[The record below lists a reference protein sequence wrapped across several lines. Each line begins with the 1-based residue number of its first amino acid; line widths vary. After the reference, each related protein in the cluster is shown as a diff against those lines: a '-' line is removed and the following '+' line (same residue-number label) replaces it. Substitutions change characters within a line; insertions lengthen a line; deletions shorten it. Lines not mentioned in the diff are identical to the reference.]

1 MIVRF
6 FDRAQSSVRGT
17 RVAKCACVH
26 RSLLTLS
33 LLVACG
39 REPAPEAS
47 TAPLTVPSTPTRA
60 PGETLGSLDEGR
72 AIHVR
77 VLPAPVDA
85 DPDRVVTLRVD
96 GFPEL
101 DGVEALD
108 AAFVGD
114 GVAVVTTDHRL
125 RWYAQPGAAPV
136 ELDERVEPPLSS
148 EGTRLAYARGEMPF
162 YAIVRLDVTV
172 GTPEAITDEARSCW
186 SPAIAADGS
195 LAYVCTQAD
204 ATNQGRPTLFVRDG
218 QATGA
223 QGERALPTERFPTSP
238 VAPRFDGARLAF
250 GDEAGAV
257 VVDARTGALL
267 AVDEEA
273 GAVFEVN
280 GGLVVT
286 GVDGTLRALDVAEV
300 SR

>member
-1 MIVRF
+1 M
-6 FDRAQSSVRGT
+6 G
-17 RVAKCACVH
+17 
-26 RSLLTLS
+26 
-33 LLVACG
+33 
-39 REPAPEAS
+39 EAL
-47 TAPLTVPSTPTRA
+47 A
-60 PGETLGSLDEGR
+60 SLDEGR

-108 AAFVGD
+108 AAFVGE
-114 GVAVVTTDHRL
+114 GVAVVGTDHRL
-125 RWYAQPGAAPV
+125 RWYAHPGAAPV

-162 YAIVRLDVTV
+162 FAIVRLDVKV
-172 GTPEAITDEARSCW
+172 GAPEAVTDETRSCW

-257 VVDARTGALL
+257 VIDTRTGALL

-286 GVDGTLRALDVAEV
+286 GVDGTLRPLDVAEV

>member
-1 MIVRF
+1 M
-6 FDRAQSSVRGT
+6 
-17 RVAKCACVH
+17 H

-204 ATNQGRPTLFVRDG
+204 ATNQGRPTLFVRDAG
-218 QATGA
+218 G

-238 VAPRFDGARLAF
+238 VAPRFDGARIAF

-286 GVDGTLRALDVAEV
+286 GVDGTLRPLDVAEV

>member
-1 MIVRF
+1 M
-6 FDRAQSSVRGT
+6 
-17 RVAKCACVH
+17 
-26 RSLLTLS
+26 
-33 LLVACG
+33 ACG

-60 PGETLGSLDEGR
+60 PGEALASLDEGR

-136 ELDERVEPPLSS
+136 ELDERVEPPLAS
-148 EGTRLAYARGEMPF
+148 EGTHLAYARGEMPF
-162 YAIVRLDVTV
+162 FAIVRLDVTV
-172 GTPEAITDEARSCW
+172 RTPETITDETRSCW

-195 LAYVCTQAD
+195 LAYVCTHAD
-204 ATNQGRPTLFVRDG
+204 ETNQGRPTLFVRDG
-218 QATGA
+218 Q
-223 QGERALPTERFPTSP
+223 GERALPTERFPTST

-267 AVDEEA
+267 AVDDAA

-286 GVDGTLRALDVAEV
+286 GVDGTLRPLDAAEV

>member
-1 MIVRF
+1 MIVGF

-17 RVAKCACVH
+17 RVAKCDCVH
-26 RSLLTLS
+26 RSLLTFS

-47 TAPLTVPSTPTRA
+47 SAPLTVPSTPSRT
-60 PGETLGSLDEGR
+60 PGEALASLDEGR

-114 GVAVVTTDHRL
+114 GVAVVTTEHRL

-162 YAIVRLDVTV
+162 YAIVRLDVTTGV
-172 GTPEAITDEARSCW
+172 PEAITDEARSCW
-186 SPAIAADGS
+186 SPALAADGS

-204 ATNQGRPTLFVRDG
+204 ATNQGRPTLFVRDV
-218 QATGA
+218 GA

-286 GVDGTLRALDVAEV
+286 GVDGTLRPLDVAEV